1 MRKAKVMCM
10 PETGGLSFEA
20 LGSRGER
27 ETELRLENDELL
39 ELVSRM
45 RRSIWLTSSVINGS
59 KLGLNVFSLE

>member
-10 PETGGLSFEA
+10 PETGRLSSEA
-20 LGSRGER
+20 LSSGGEW

-39 ELVSRM
+39 ELALRM